1 MTDDGGLRARKKEQ
15 TRRLIADTAARL
27 FGEHGYDQVTVVDV
41 ARAAEV
47 ATQTVYNYFP
57 TKQDLVLDRD
67 DEVRERLVA
76 LVRDRPAGTS
86 PAAALRDAALAEVEL
101 TRTRTTAEAH
111 GDLSALCATSAT
123 VRRLAL
129 ESRDRQ
135 ADALAAALVGTDP
148 GLGPL
153 TAKAHAAALVAIFQ
167 AVVDE
172 VGRRA
177 LADATPDAIADDLVP
192 AVGAAIDDL
201 DRRWHA

>member
-1 MTDDGGLRARKKEQ
+1 MGLRARKKER

-27 FGEHGYDQVTVVDV
+27 FGEHGYDRVTVADV

-47 ATQTVYNYFP
+47 AAQTVYNYFP

-67 DEVRERLVA
+67 DEIRERLVA

-86 PAAALRDAALAEVEL
+86 PAAALRDTARAEVER
-101 TRTRTTAEAH
+101 TRTRTAAEAL

-135 ADALAAALVGTDP
+135 ADALAGALVGTDP
-148 GLGPL
+148 GLDAL

-167 AVVDE
+167 AIVDE

-177 LADATPDAIADDLVP
+177 LAGATPDEIADGLGP
-192 AVGAAIDDL
+192 AVGAALDDL
-201 DRRWHA
+201 DRRWS